1 MSPRHHCVSLAKS
14 QHYVINPTN
23 PGCAL
28 NDGVEDRLYVRGRP
42 TDDAEHLSG
51 CRLVLQR
58 LAQFCVAP
66 LKFFEEAHV
75 FNRDHGLIRESF
87 EKSDLFLD
95 ERINFPSANENR
107 SNRGTFAHQRDSK
120 LGSITF
126 TELDDLR
133 DLRELSR
140 SYRQQILNMDRLT
153 FENGSAR

>member
-1 MSPRHHCVSLAKS
+1 M
-14 QHYVINPTN
+14 
-23 PGCAL
+23 
-28 NDGVEDRLYVRGRP
+28 
-42 TDDAEHLSG
+42 
-51 CRLVLQR
+51 LQR
-58 LAQFCVAP
+58 LAQFRVA
-66 LKFFEEAHV
+66 LLNLFEEADV
-75 FNRDHGLIRESF
+75 LDSDDRLVRESF
-87 EKSDLFLD
+87 EKSDLFLC

-153 FENGSAR
+153 FENGSARY